1 MLKLAQTAENK
12 SPWIDFSI
20 YLLGG
25 RQSVGG
31 IGLLPDLKHFSELH
45 QLLLMSSDA
54 ILALSQPPNALR
66 FVLQAG
72 WRQALHQKRG
82 TTHTALFKRSTSN
95 ENWLPVT
102 PAQSKRPVPRW
113 PHGEEAWTDLTPTR
127 DTPAGLH
134 QPASHRPPPPPHPM
148 LWTAMV
154 EINPHSLGAFSS
166 SAFT

>member
-1 MLKLAQTAENK
+1 MLKLAQTGENK
-12 SPWIDFSI
+12 SSWIDFSI

-45 QLLLMSSDA
+45 QLLLMGSDA

-72 WRQALHQKRG
+72 WRQALHQKCG
-82 TTHTALFKRSTSN
+82 TTYTALFKRSTSKRTDFQWRQHRAN
-95 ENWLPVT
+95 GLCPGGLMVKRLELTWHQRGTLLQASTSLQVT
-102 PAQSKRPVPRW
+102 DHHHHPTPCCEQS
-113 PHGEEAWTDLTPTR
+113 L
-127 DTPAGLH
+127 
-134 QPASHRPPPPPHPM
+134 
-148 LWTAMV
+148 

-166 SAFT
+166 STFT